1 MSFKWVS
8 EWLMVTMEFVSWPK
22 FDPMF
27 PGANNSLFQSTKED
41 DKHKFISVWC
51 LKNKA
56 FPYRNILKSVIEDIE
71 EFFCLKNKPFNAWI
85 RELCPVDWKINFFF
99 SPCGDTTTDDNIS
112 QNSFTQVSLAR
123 NWQQDF
129 SLHKYLDRW
138 SVCHT
143 SSKD

>member
-1 MSFKWVS
+1 MYLDPNLTRCFLV
-8 EWLMVTMEFVSWPK
+8 LMIVYFRAQKKTININLSQY
-22 FDPMF
+22 
-27 PGANNSLFQSTKED
+27 GA
-41 DKHKFISVWC
+41 W
-51 LKNKA
+51 KNKA
-56 FPYRNILKSVIEDIE
+56 FPYKNILKSVIENIE

-85 RELCPVDWKINFFF
+85 RELCPVDWKIKFFF

-112 QNSFTQVSLAR
+112 QNSFTLVSLAR